1 MAIFFRAVALVA
13 AVTAAAAA
21 GQVSAQSPQPQ
32 QARITGRVTDG
43 SGGALPGVT
52 VTIASPNLATPMTAT
67 TDGGGQYLSAVL
79 PPDTY
84 SVAFELSGFE
94 TRTTGDVTV
103 RAGELFILDRE
114 LPLAALTETVQV
126 VATAPPNPAPPAR
139 MPPPPRPQARPVPR
153 ELLASVCGPR
163 QPTDV
168 SHAVGRIVSHRD
180 DENRQLFGPG
190 DILELSAGENQGVS
204 NGQNLVVR
212 RRFRIGD
219 KGAPLKYAEYGEQTS
234 GLVQVVEMRSDS
246 SAAVVVYLCGEL
258 FAGDS
263 VEPFDPQPLLSAL
276 SPGKPQFDEPA
287 HIVLGENGAI
297 VAAERQMMVIDRGI
311 MQGVQRGQRLTIFRR
326 SRSDRPVV
334 TIGDGIIV
342 SVRADSATIRI
353 ERATDA
359 VTVGDMVALHR

>member
-1 MAIFFRAVALVA
+1 MATGSRCLASLAALTCARAI
-13 AVTAAAAA
+13 
-21 GQVSAQSPQPQ
+21 GQASAQSP

-52 VTIASPNLATPMTAT
+52 VTIASPNLAKPIRAI
-67 TDGGGQYLSAVL
+67 TDGSGQYVSAVL

-94 TRTTGDVTV
+94 TRTNGEVVV
-103 RAGELFILDRE
+103 RVGELFILDRE

-126 VATAPPNPAPPAR
+126 VATAPPPPAPPVR
-139 MPPPPRPQARPVPR
+139 LPPPPRPQARPVPK

-168 SHAVGRIVSHRD
+168 NLAVGRIVSHRD

-190 DILELSAGENQGVS
+190 DVLELSAGDNQGVS
-204 NGQNLVVR
+204 DGQNLVVR

-219 KGAPLKYAEYGEQTS
+219 KGAPLKYAEYGEQTA
-234 GLVQVVEMRSDS
+234 GLVQVVETRSDS

-276 SPGKPQFDEPA
+276 SPGTPQFDEPA
-287 HIVLGENGAI
+287 HIVLGENGAV

-326 SRSDRPVV
+326 AKGARPVV

-359 VTVGDMVALHR
+359 VAVGDMVALHR

>member
-1 MAIFFRAVALVA
+1 MATDSRCLASLAALTCA
-13 AVTAAAAA
+13 LAIEQA
-21 GQVSAQSPQPQ
+21 SAQSP

-52 VTIASPNLATPMTAT
+52 VTIASPNLATPITAT
-67 TDGGGQYLSAVL
+67 TDRSGQYVSAVL

-94 TRTTGDVTV
+94 TRTNGEVVV
-103 RAGELFILDRE
+103 RVGELVILDRE
-114 LPLAALTETVQV
+114 RPLAALTETGQV
-126 VATAPPNPAPPAR
+126 VATAPAPPVR
-139 MPPPPRPQARPVPR
+139 LPPPPRPRARPVPK
-153 ELLASVCGPR
+153 EVLASVCGPR

-168 SHAVGRIVSHRD
+168 NLAVGCIVSHRD

-190 DILELSAGENQGVS
+190 DVLELSAGDNQGVS
-204 NGQNLVVR
+204 DGQNLVVR

-219 KGAPLKYAEYGEQTS
+219 KGAPLKYAEYGEQTA
-234 GLVQVVEMRSDS
+234 GLIQVVETRPDS

-258 FAGDS
+258 YAGDS

-276 SPGKPQFDEPA
+276 SPGTPRFDEPA
-287 HIVLGENGAI
+287 HIVLGENGAV

-326 SRSDRPVV
+326 AKGARPVV

-359 VTVGDMVALHR
+359 VAVGDMVALHR

>member
-1 MAIFFRAVALVA
+1 
-13 AVTAAAAA
+13 
-21 GQVSAQSPQPQ
+21 
-32 QARITGRVTDG
+32 
-43 SGGALPGVT
+43 
-52 VTIASPNLATPMTAT
+52 
-67 TDGGGQYLSAVL
+67 
-79 PPDTY
+79 
-84 SVAFELSGFE
+84 
-94 TRTTGDVTV
+94 
-103 RAGELFILDRE
+103 
-114 LPLAALTETVQV
+114 
-126 VATAPPNPAPPAR
+126 
-139 MPPPPRPQARPVPR
+139 
-153 ELLASVCGPR
+153 
-163 QPTDV
+163 
-168 SHAVGRIVSHRD
+168 
-180 DENRQLFGPG
+180 
-190 DILELSAGENQGVS
+190 
-204 NGQNLVVR
+204 
-212 RRFRIGD
+212 
-219 KGAPLKYAEYGEQTS
+219 
-234 GLVQVVEMRSDS
+234 MRSDS